1 MSALK
6 LQLNTPIEITRDLR
20 VEVVNQLSGRSV
32 DTTPFLDGTVSVRN
46 LDAGRYRV
54 KVLHP
59 NIPFAVL
66 DQSIN
71 VLTARPT
78 FVPLK
83 IDLGQFENTP
93 VRDIPDEDLG
103 PVREQLGDAGDLA
116 ERLAVKRG
124 GEPIFADDWN
134 QLAGTVQQ
142 VAVASVDLT
151 RRVSANGHDHPELIE
166 KLDEIQRNM
175 QRFLEVFG
183 RSMAQLQRQV
193 RQLALKQQ
201 ADEAL
206 DKIPNLPPARRTEV
220 QGLIDRLGAAR
231 HDDSYRYLREF
242 RRTGELLTNVL
253 AEVLPADDPDIAAS
267 VEVAEFT
274 AALGVMTETMPAGS
288 VEGEVQTHLRIDQ
301 RSTKGNLAAVLGTRR
316 AL

>member
-1 MSALK
+1 MPAMK
-6 LQLNTPIEITRDLR
+6 LQLNTPVEITRDLR
-20 VEVVNQLSGRSV
+20 VEVVNQLSGRRV
-32 DTTPFLDGTVSVRN
+32 DTTPFLDGTVNVRN

-54 KVLHP
+54 QVRHP
-59 NIPFAVL
+59 NLPFAVL
-66 DQSIN
+66 DQPIQ
-71 VLTARPT
+71 VLTERPT
-78 FVPLK
+78 FVPLQ
-83 IDLGQFENTP
+83 IDLGQFANTP

-103 PVREQLGDAGDLA
+103 PVRDQLDGAGDLA

-142 VAVASVDLT
+142 IAAASVDLT
-151 RRVSANGHDHPELIE
+151 RRVSPNGHDHPELIE

-175 QRFLEVFG
+175 QSFLEVFG
-183 RSMAQLQRQV
+183 RSMAQIQRQV

-206 DKIPNLPPARRTEV
+206 DKIPDLPPARRTEV
-220 QGLIDRLGAAR
+220 ENLIDRLGEAR

-253 AEVLPADDPDIAAS
+253 AEVLPADDPNVAATA
-267 VEVAEFT
+267 EVAEFA
-274 AALGVMTETMPAGS
+274 AALGAMTETMPAGS
-288 VEGEVQTHLRIDQ
+288 VEEEVQTHLRIDR
-301 RSTKGNLAAVLGTRR
+301 RSSKGNLAAVLKSRPS
-316 AL
+316 L